1 MARMLIMDSERP
13 FLPYAEAALL
23 VALARSEG
31 VPIGRVEALLQR
43 VIDWGRLIRLAGEHD
58 VVPFLYHH
66 LKGHSDVVPADVL
79 QDLRTIYLHQ
89 FRRSIQIRGE
99 LPRLLAHL
107 ADHGIEALPFKGPV
121 LAALAYRDENL
132 RTFTDLDLLIRKD
145 DVKRTIE
152 ALAEAGFKA
161 KNPLQPNYDTTW
173 ETYAPWHRPHGNAN
187 GYVRDEG
194 TPGAL
199 HVDIH
204 WGLASRYFL
213 FPMEPDALWTRRTS
227 VTLDNGTTVSTFSPA
242 DTLLFQCM
250 HAAKDAYYRLGHICD
265 IAELLH
271 THPDLDGATV
281 LKRARDL
288 HSERMVLLGLRLS
301 HELLDAPLPGDVQRR
316 VLEHAATAQLAHR
329 VRTALFRSRHGVSRL
344 HHLFQ
349 FHLRVRDR
357 MRDGLGAAY
366 HSLRTSLQSVL

>member
-1 MARMLIMDSERP
+1 MARALIMSPERS
-13 FLPYAEAALL
+13 FLPHAEAALL
-23 VALARSEG
+23 VALARSED
-31 VPIGRVEALLQR
+31 VPADRVAALLQR
-43 VIDWGRLIRLAGEHD
+43 DLDWDRLIRLAGAHD
-58 VVPFLYHH
+58 VIPFLYHH
-66 LKGHSDVVPADVL
+66 LKGRADAVPADVL
-79 QDLRTIYLHQ
+79 QDLRAIYFHQ

-107 ADHGIEALPFKGPV
+107 DDHGIEALPFKGPV

-132 RTFTDLDLLIRKD
+132 RTFTDLDLLIRKG
-145 DVKRTIE
+145 DVERTIG
-152 ALAEAGFKA
+152 ALTAAGFKA

-173 ETYAPWHRPHGNAN
+173 DTYAPWHRTHGNVN

-199 HVDIH
+199 HLDIH

-213 FPMEPDALWTRRTS
+213 FPMEPDELWTRRTS
-227 VTLDNGTTVSTFSPA
+227 VTLDHGATVSTFSPE

-265 IAELLH
+265 LAELLR
-271 THPDLDGATV
+271 THPDLDVATV
-281 LKRARDL
+281 LERAHALR
-288 HSERMVLLGLRLS
+288 SEQMVLLGLRLS
-301 HELLDAPLPGDVQRR
+301 HTVLDAPLPSPIRRR
-316 VLEHAATAQLAHR
+316 VLEHEAAAQLARR
-329 VRTALFRSRHGVSRL
+329 VQQALFHARHGVPRL
-344 HHLFQ
+344 LHLIP

-357 MRDGLGAAY
+357 TRDGLGAAY